1 MNLLV
6 VWATKTRLSVNPHG
20 NNLLIVF
27 ETSITEEINYE
38 HR

>member
-1 MNLLV
+1 MKLFV
-6 VWATKTRLSVNPHG
+6 VWAIKTRLSANPHG

-27 ETSITEEINYE
+27 ETSITEEINHE

>member
-1 MNLLV
+1 MNLLF
-6 VWATKTRLSVNPHG
+6 VWATKTRLSANPNG